1 MGFNLDDMKA
11 KIMLLADSESDYT
24 QEDFNLEFGS
34 DSLDDLNNNNIDNYK
49 IKLDFVNKSNNQN
62 PEYATKGS
70 SGFDLRASLTEPII
84 IDSGKYKLIPTG
96 LYFNI
101 PENMEI
107 QIRSRSGL
115 AAKDGVCVL
124 NSPGTIDCVPKGTKI
139 SSPDGYVLIEDIFN
153 SDKKEIILSYNEETG
168 EIENDVVSDIWV
180 VENLELIKIV
190 TEENDVLII
199 PITKEVLT
207 ENGWKIAKYLTI
219 DDKILKIT

>member
-124 NSPGTIDCVPKGTKI
+124 NSPGTIDC
-139 SSPDGYVLIEDIFN
+139 DY
-153 SDKKEIILSYNEETG
+153 TG
-168 EIENDVVSDIWV
+168 EIKIILINHGEHKFTINNGDRIAQAVVATVIGKQF
-180 VENLELIKIV
+180 IKMSQV
-190 TEENDVLII
+190 
-199 PITKEVLT
+199 
-207 ENGWKIAKYLTI
+207 
-219 DDKILKIT
+219 DKIEKNTDRSDGGFGSTGVK